1 MDYKEVEELK
11 RNTKSIV
18 LTAVVSLSLL
28 GFATAE
34 STIINSMDF
43 QGKAIELTL
52 DKAIE
57 VGLEDNVTIE
67 KSKIDIEKAD
77 LDADVLSKAIKKQK
91 KVSSSY
97 TKEGTSSNIE
107 LMKIPDLQ
115 EDFLV
120 DNAKRNHEVTIIS
133 LKSKIEESYFQ
144 LLQAEEMVEINKE
157 NLEITEDLYNKTKQK
172 FDLGLVT
179 KQEVLQSEYNVQE
192 AENKYRSSQ
201 DTVKK
206 ARMALNIEL
215 GYDVMTNIELKDELG
230 YKEYKGIDLA
240 EAISKALVTRN
251 EIKASEYAY
260 ELARLK
266 FEAAD
271 KKYTDNVFDHREA
284 SVNLEKAEED
294 LTNTKKLIEMEI
306 RANYLDVLQKQ
317 EDIKAGEKSVELA
330 EEALRLTKSSY
341 DVGMSVLTDVQKA
354 QNTLLTAKLG
364 LSKNILDYNLA
375 VLTLEDSIGVGR
387 TTI

>member
-1 MDYKEVEELK
+1 MK

-284 SVNLEKAEED
+284 AVNLEKAEED

-306 RANYLDVLQKQ
+306 RANYLNVLQKQ

>member
-1 MDYKEVEELK
+1 MKK
-11 RNTKSIV
+11 NIKSIV
-18 LTAVVSLSLL
+18 LTAVLSLSLL

-43 QGKAIELTL
+43 QGQAIELTL

-57 VGLEDNVTIE
+57 VGLEDNVAIE

-77 LDADVLSKAIKKQK
+77 LDADKLSNAIKKQK
-91 KVSSSY
+91 KASSTY
-97 TKEGTSSNIE
+97 GREGTIANIQ
-107 LMKIPDLQ
+107 LKKIPDLQ
-115 EDFLV
+115 EAFLV
-120 DNAKRNHEVTIIS
+120 DNAERNHEVTIIN
-133 LKSKIEESYFQ
+133 LKSKIEKSYFQ
-144 LLQAEEMVEINKE
+144 LLQAEEMVSINKE
-157 NLEITEDLYNKTKQK
+157 NLEIGEDLYNKTKQK

-192 AENKYRSSQ
+192 AENKYRASQ

-215 GYDVMTNIELKDELG
+215 GYDVMANIELKDELG
-230 YKEYKGIDLA
+230 YKKYEGIDLA
-240 EAISKALVTRN
+240 ESISQALVTRN
-251 EIKASEYAY
+251 EIQASEYAY

-271 KKYTDNVFDHREA
+271 KQYSENVFDYREA
-284 SVNLEKAEED
+284 SVNFEKAEED
-294 LTNTKKLIEMEI
+294 LTNTRKLIEMEI
-306 RANYLDVLQKQ
+306 RVNYLDVLQKQ

-364 LSKNILDYNLA
+364 LSQNILDYNLTA
-375 VLTLEDSIGVGR
+375 LTLEDSIGVGR
-387 TTI
+387 TTISGN

>member
-1 MDYKEVEELK
+1 MKK
-11 RNTKSIV
+11 KTKSIV
-18 LTAVVSLSLL
+18 LTAVLSLSLL

-43 QGKAIELTL
+43 QGQAIELTL

-67 KSKIDIEKAD
+67 KSEIDIEKAD
-77 LDADVLSKAIKKQK
+77 VDADKLSKSIKKAK
-91 KVSSSY
+91 KASNSY
-97 TKEGTSSNIE
+97 AQEGTISNIE

-115 EDFLV
+115 EAFLV
-120 DNAKRNHEVTIIS
+120 DNAKRNHEVTIVS

-144 LLQAEEMVEINKE
+144 LLQAEEMVSINKE

-179 KQEVLQSEYNVQE
+179 KQEVLQSEFNVQE
-192 AENKYRSSQ
+192 AENKYRASQ

-206 ARMALNIEL
+206 ATMALNVEL

-230 YKEYKGIDLA
+230 YKDYEGTDLA

-251 EIKASEYAY
+251 EIKASEYSY
-260 ELARLK
+260 ELAKLK
-266 FEAAD
+266 FDAAD
-271 KKYTDNVFDHREA
+271 KKYTENVFDHRDA
-284 SVNLEKAEED
+284 TVTLKKAEED
-294 LTNTKKLIEMEI
+294 LKNTRKLIEMEI
-306 RANYLDVLQKQ
+306 RVNYLDVLQKQ

-354 QNTLLTAKLG
+354 QNTLLSAKLG
-364 LSKNILDYNLA
+364 LSQNILDYNLA
-375 VLTLEDSIGVGR
+375 VLTLEDSTGVGR
-387 TTI
+387 TTISGN